1 MKTLRA
7 MVLEFVVEYPS
18 TLEVESWSWD
28 LHMPDFKKGL
38 LLLILRAAATSMA
51 ESGGRC
57 DRILIYL

>member
-1 MKTLRA
+1 